1 MDSLDTLLD
10 LLPPPWTQ
18 DPSSVVAAV
27 LEVAALELDAADVA
41 FEPDRFDQALGAP
54 ASAVVRVSVTV
65 AATPQGATGPADLP
79 ALITGRLTAFVAT
92 LSAGTVV
99 DAAAVL
105 DALRDDAR
113 YQLDPLTLQVRF
125 TLQDSFVEVATGGSA
140 FTVQPG
146 LTFTVEGVTLR

>member
-1 MDSLDTLLD
+1 
-10 LLPPPWTQ
+10 
-18 DPSSVVAAV
+18 V
-27 LEVAALELDAADVA
+27 L
-41 FEPDRFDQALGAP
+41 
-54 ASAVVRVSVTV
+54 
-65 AATPQGATGPADLP
+65 
-79 ALITGRLTAFVAT
+79 GRAHRLAQVPE
-92 LSAGTVV
+92 
-99 DAAAVL
+99 